1 MSTMGT
7 SISWWA
13 PVTLTSADETQPP
26 LQSSPA
32 DEINHHTVIGVVDP
46 RESAVLLAAESS
58 HRRSG
63 LGSSNERL
71 RQDLSARPFP
81 SSRAVSSATRSVW
94 ERMRGTRRFAILLP
108 MLLAK
113 CEGCYAMP

>member
-1 MSTMGT
+1 M
-7 SISWWA
+7 
-13 PVTLTSADETQPP
+13 TSANETQPL

-63 LGSSNERL
+63 LGSSNGRL
-71 RQDLSARPFP
+71 R
-81 SSRAVSSATRSVW
+81 
-94 ERMRGTRRFAILLP
+94 
-108 MLLAK
+108 
-113 CEGCYAMP
+113 